1 MTSPIERT
9 QRGEQVRY
17 ARTGSTYFSVLL
29 ASFCVVLV
37 VSNIVATK
45 GIEFGTGD
53 ITLGPIQ
60 VWPII
65 ADGGAL
71 LFPLAYVFGD
81 VISEVYGFRA
91 ARTAVYTSF
100 ALATITSLTFL
111 AVQYLPGASFYEH
124 QGAYEAVLGFVPRI
138 VAASLAGYVVG
149 QLLNA
154 LVLTKMKSRTAE
166 RKLWQ
171 RVLGSTGVGELA
183 DTIIFCTIAATVIGI
198 DTFGQYVNYVVIGYV
213 YKVTIEVILLPIT
226 LRIIAWLKTKEP
238 TYYAEA

>member
-45 GIEFGTGD
+45 GIEFGSGD
-53 ITLGPIQ
+53 VTLGPIQ

-100 ALATITSLTFL
+100 ALAIVTSLTFL

-171 RVLGSTGVGELA
+171 RILGSTGVGELA

-198 DTFGQYVNYVVIGYV
+198 DTLGQYVNYVVIGYV

-226 LRIIAWLKTKEP
+226 LRIIAWLKGKEP
-238 TYYAEA
+238 TYYAE

>member
-111 AVQYLPGASFYEH
+111 AVQYLPEASFYEH

>member
-45 GIEFGTGD
+45 GIEFGSSSL
-53 ITLGPIQ
+53 TLGPIQ
-60 VWPII
+60 MWPII

-100 ALATITSLTFL
+100 ALAIVTSLTFL

-124 QGAYEAVLGFVPRI
+124 QGAYEAVLGFVPQI

-171 RVLGSTGVGELA
+171 RILGSTGVGELA
-183 DTIIFCTIAATVIGI
+183 DTIIFCTIAAPVIGI

-213 YKVTIEVILLPIT
+213 YKVTIEVILLPGT
-226 LRIIAWLKTKEP
+226 LRIISWLKGKEP
-238 TYYAEA
+238 TYFAA